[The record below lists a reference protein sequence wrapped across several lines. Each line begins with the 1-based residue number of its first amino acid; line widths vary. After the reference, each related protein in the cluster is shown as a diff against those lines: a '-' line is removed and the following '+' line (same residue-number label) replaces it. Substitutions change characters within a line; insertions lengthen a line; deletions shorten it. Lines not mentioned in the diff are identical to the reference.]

1 MPCCSRL
8 RLSPGSIFCAATSEE
23 LVDAAEK
30 EDGDERE
37 GTPERRTDEE
47 EDAWMSKTG

>member
-1 MPCCSRL
+1 MPCGSRL
-8 RLSPGSIFCAATSEE
+8 RLGPGTIFCAATSEE
-23 LVDAAEK
+23 LVYAAKK

-37 GTPERRTDEE
+37 GAPERRTDEE